1 MGFVRI
7 DNPNIKDCGDF
18 IDIIP
23 VIGHHMGSIRENN
36 KKDTLIQQHKLSM
49 TANQTEFEK
58 DRQFLEVLYRDYT
71 SIYYVDFS
79 KNIAEPLKI
88 DRIANAAKFI
98 DSPSKHITLNYN
110 DTIKQYSETYI
121 TKEHSKRFCDLLNA
135 DYLRQGLCYKER
147 FSFRYRSLPNILG
160 QQYFEAQ
167 IVRISE
173 TDFDNRILIGFKHID
188 DIVASEQKRQHELE
202 TALAETKLSN
212 EIVSALGKIY
222 YAIFRIDLVND
233 FYEEISSESEIHHLT
248 GKIGRASTEMI
259 ELCDTFVAP
268 EYHDKV
274 LEFFDLS
281 TLADRLHD
289 EETLATEYLA
299 KDGNWHTARFIV
311 KKRDNNG
318 NVTHILYATR
328 LISDAKRRE
337 KNWISIAEE
346 ANKAN
351 LAKTEFISQIA
362 HDILTPMN
370 AILGFETLAE
380 QHINEPKTVEY
391 NLKKIK
397 SSGDF
402 LMELVNE
409 VLDITQIEN
418 GQLRINSQPVNI
430 PKLLDDFPPMLK
442 QLQGDKK
449 LNIICNQHDLYQKTL
464 LVDPLRL
471 KQIYTN
477 ILSNAIKY
485 TPDGGSVTFEIY
497 EELFLNNKYIN
508 LIAVISDTGIGM
520 SQEYINHMYS
530 KFSRAT
536 DSRINK
542 VGGYGLGLSIVKEL
556 VDLMNGR
563 INVTSKEGHGTTFKI
578 IIPLE
583 CCAENYKALQD
594 ISDTSAHNTC
604 KGMHLLVAEDNTL
617 NYEVISE
624 LLAMYGITCDH
635 AEDGSVCVEMF
646 RESSIHTYD
655 AILMDMQM
663 PVMDGL
669 QATSAIRNLNKPG
682 AHSIPII
689 AMTANAFKDDI
700 QRCLDAGM
708 NMHMSKPVNMEKLLK
723 ALAKFKGEVIVDC

>member
-135 DYLRQGLCYKER
+135 DYLRQELCYKER

-173 TDFDNRILIGFKHID
+173 TDFDNRILIGFIHID

-418 GQLRINSQPVNI
+418 GQLRII
-430 PKLLDDFPPMLK
+430 PNLLIF
-442 QLQGDKK
+442 
-449 LNIICNQHDLYQKTL
+449 
-464 LVDPLRL
+464 
-471 KQIYTN
+471 
-477 ILSNAIKY
+477 LSFWMI
-485 TPDGGSVTFEIY
+485 FHQC
-497 EELFLNNKYIN
+497 LNNYRVTKN
-508 LIAVISDTGIGM
+508 LTLYAISM
-520 SQEYINHMYS
+520 
-530 KFSRAT
+530 
-536 DSRINK
+536 
-542 VGGYGLGLSIVKEL
+542 
-556 VDLMNGR
+556 
-563 INVTSKEGHGTTFKI
+563 TFTRK
-578 IIPLE
+578 PCWL
-583 CCAENYKALQD
+583 
-594 ISDTSAHNTC
+594 T
-604 KGMHLLVAEDNTL
+604 HLD
-617 NYEVISE
+617 
-624 LLAMYGITCDH
+624 
-635 AEDGSVCVEMF
+635 
-646 RESSIHTYD
+646 
-655 AILMDMQM
+655 
-663 PVMDGL
+663 
-669 QATSAIRNLNKPG
+669 
-682 AHSIPII
+682 
-689 AMTANAFKDDI
+689 
-700 QRCLDAGM
+700 
-708 NMHMSKPVNMEKLLK
+708 
-723 ALAKFKGEVIVDC
+723 